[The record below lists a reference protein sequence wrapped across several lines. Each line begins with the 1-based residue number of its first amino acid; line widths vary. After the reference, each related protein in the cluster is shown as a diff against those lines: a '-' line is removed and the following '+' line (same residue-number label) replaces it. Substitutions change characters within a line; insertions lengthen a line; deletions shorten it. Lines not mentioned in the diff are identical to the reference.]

1 MAKTSLLACCLLAL
15 LAYPAGAQTP
25 AEPKPADPAPAA
37 APAKPA
43 AGGPRVA
50 LETTKGKIVIELN
63 SAKAPITV
71 ANFLKYVDAG
81 YYNGTIFHRVIDN
94 FMIQAGG
101 FNFAGD
107 AKTPN
112 PPIKNEADNGLTN
125 NRGTIAMARTSVPDS
140 ASAQFFINT
149 VDNLSLN
156 HKGKTQSGWG
166 YAVFGKVVEGMDV
179 VDAIGRSKTSKQNGV
194 PDMPVEKIIIKKAS
208 RVP

>member
-1 MAKTSLLACCLLAL
+1 MAKTSFLTFSLLAL
-15 LAYPAGAQTP
+15 LAFPAGAQTP
-25 AEPKPADPAPAA
+25 AEPKPADPAPAVKP
-37 APAKPA
+37 APA
-43 AGGPRVA
+43 GPRVA

-63 SAKAPITV
+63 KAKAPITV
-71 ANFLKYVDAG
+71 DNFLKYVDAG
-81 YYNGTIFHRVIDN
+81 YYNGVIFHRVINN

-101 FNFAGD
+101 VNFAGD

-112 PPIKNEADNGLTN
+112 APIKNESDNGLTN
-125 NRGTIAMARTSVPDS
+125 DRGTIAMARTSAPDS

-149 VDNLSLN
+149 VDNASLN
-156 HKGKTQSGWG
+156 HKGKGQWG

-179 VDAIGRSKTSKQNGV
+179 VDAIGRSQTSKQNGV